1 MSDWNTRGKG
11 WGVVLALFLS
21 LSLWTNAQAEDGAA
35 EDYFRGKVVR
45 LVVGYGPGGG
55 YDTLAR
61 LLAPWIERR
70 TGTTVVVENRP
81 GGGGLIALSQVYRA
95 EPDGLTLMLV
105 NGPGAALAQLLELEG
120 ARFDILQT
128 PWLARVSTEPS
139 VVMLSGRSPLKSLAD
154 LNSAT
159 EPVKW
164 SGGGKADAI
173 ADTAACLSE
182 ALDLD
187 AQIIIGYKGSKEAAL
202 AAMRGEVD
210 GIVTSD
216 RSARKYSRGGQ
227 LVPIAVLDRERSPLF
242 PGLPT
247 VFEAVDLS
255 DGQAWWIDFRARM
268 ARTGRAL
275 LTTPG
280 TPAERVDYLAGI
292 LEGILTEPAFV
303 EGAGAK
309 GYNIDPA
316 GPAMLTELLS
326 GTIGAL
332 EGERLAEVRRVV
344 LEKYYP

>member
-1 MSDWNTRGKG
+1 MSDWNIRGMG
-11 WGVVLALFLS
+11 FGGILAVLLCLS
-21 LSLWTNAQAEDGAA
+21 LSTSAGAEDGAA
-35 EDYFRGKVVR
+35 ADFFRGQVVR

-70 TGTTVVVENRP
+70 TGATVVVENEP
-81 GGGGLIALSQVYRA
+81 GGGGLVALSQVYRST
-95 EPDGLTLMLV
+95 PDGLTLMLV
-105 NGPGAALAQLLELEG
+105 NGPGAALAQLVELEG
-120 ARFDILQT
+120 ARYDLGQV

-139 VVMLSGRSPLKSLAD
+139 VVMLSGRSPLKSLAE
-154 LNSAT
+154 LRSAA

-182 ALDLD
+182 ALGLE
-187 AQIIIGYKGSKEAAL
+187 ARIIIGYKGSKEAAL

-216 RSARKYSRGGQ
+216 RSALKYASGGQ

-242 PGLPT
+242 PDLPT
-247 VFEAVDLS
+247 LFEAAELS

-275 LTTPG
+275 LTAPG
-280 TPAERVDYLAGI
+280 TPTDRVAYLAGI
-292 LEGILTEPAFV
+292 LGGILADPAFV
-303 EGAGAK
+303 EEASAK
-309 GYNIDPA
+309 GFGIDPA
-316 GPAMLTELLS
+316 GPETLAELVA

-332 EGERLAEVRRVV
+332 EGERLVQVRHVL
-344 LEKYYP
+344 LEKYYR

>member
-1 MSDWNTRGKG
+1 MSDWNIRGMG
-11 WGVVLALFLS
+11 FGGILAVLLCLPLS
-21 LSLWTNAQAEDGAA
+21 TSAGAEDGAA
-35 EDYFRGKVVR
+35 AEFFRGQVVR

-70 TGTTVVVENRP
+70 TGATVVVENRP
-81 GGGGLIALSQVYRA
+81 GGGGLVALSQVYRSA
-95 EPDGLTLMLV
+95 PDGLTLMLV

-120 ARFDILQT
+120 ARYDLGQV

-139 VVMLSGRSPLKSLAD
+139 VVMLSGRSPLRNLAG
-154 LNSAT
+154 LRAAG

-164 SGGGKADAI
+164 SGGGKADAL

-182 ALDLD
+182 ALGLE
-187 AQIIIGYKGSKEAAL
+187 AEIIIGYKGSKEAAL

-216 RSARKYSRGGQ
+216 RSALKYARGGQ
-227 LVPIAVLDRERSPLF
+227 LVPIAVLDRDRSPLF
-242 PGLPT
+242 PDLPT
-247 VFEAVDLS
+247 LFEAVELS
-255 DGQAWWIDFRARM
+255 AEQAWWIDFRARM

-280 TPAERVDYLAGI
+280 TPADRVAYLAGT
-292 LEGILTEPAFV
+292 LGGILADPAFV
-303 EGAGAK
+303 AEASAK
-309 GYNIDPA
+309 GFGIDPA
-316 GPAMLTELLS
+316 GPDTLAELVT

-332 EGERLAEVRRVV
+332 EGERLVQVRHVL
-344 LEKYYP
+344 LEKYYR